1 MNMIQQI
8 KNISSVGN
16 MAGRLSKKEKE
27 KEPQYKD
34 VADRWLQYIGTIY
47 EEYRKKYF
55 KMANNLNYNVNEDM
69 LNDTIIACYNSIA
82 RNNLSDTTEQGMRNY
97 LFRAFKV
104 NLNAISNYDKRKDVV
119 DDLTALAEQYENQ
132 GETTYNKIKKQLFE
146 DYSLIYILEQ
156 VENNFD
162 TITFHCYRL
171 KTILL
176 CTYQRLRELTKVKD
190 CKKRVVKVN
199 KWLRDSMTI
208 QDIYKAFITDYPSFE
223 D

>member
-1 MNMIQQI
+1 
-8 KNISSVGN
+8 

-27 KEPQYKD
+27 KEPMYKD
-34 VADRWLQYIGTIY
+34 VADKWLQYIGTIY

-132 GETTYNKIKKQLFE
+132 GETTYTKIKKHLFE

-171 KTILL
+171 KTMLP
-176 CTYQRLRELTKVKD
+176 CTYQRLREITKIKD
-190 CKKRVVKVN
+190 CKKRVVNVM
-199 KWLRDSMTI
+199 KWVRNN
-208 QDIYKAFITDYPSFE
+208 ITKKEILTNFKKQYPCF
-223 D
+223 DD

>member
-1 MNMIQQI
+1 
-8 KNISSVGN
+8 

-27 KEPQYKD
+27 KEPQYIKE
-34 VADRWLQYIGTIY
+34 AQEWLQYIGTIY
-47 EEYRKKYF
+47 EEYRMKYF
-55 KMANNLNYNVNEDM
+55 KMANDLNYNVNEDM
-69 LNDTIIACYNSIA
+69 LNDTILACYNSIA

-104 NLNAISNYDKRKDVV
+104 NLNAVSNYDKRKDVV
-119 DDLTALAEQYENQ
+119 DDLSALAEQYENQ
-132 GETTYNKIKKQLFE
+132 GEATYNKIKKQLFE

-162 TITFHCYRL
+162 TITFHCFRL
-171 KTILL
+171 KTMLP
-176 CTYQRLRELTKVKD
+176 CTYQRLREITKVKD

-199 KWLRDSMTI
+199 KWLRDNMAR
-208 QDIYKAFITDYPSFE
+208 QDIYNAFISDYPSFE

>member
-1 MNMIQQI
+1 
-8 KNISSVGN
+8 
-16 MAGRLSKKEKE
+16 MAGRLSKTEKE

-34 VADRWLQYIGTIY
+34 VADKWLQYIGTIY
-47 EEYRKKYF
+47 EEYRMKYF
-55 KMANNLNYNVNEDM
+55 KMANDLNYNVNEDM
-69 LNDTIIACYNSIA
+69 LNDTILACYNSIA

-119 DDLTALAEQYENQ
+119 DDLSALAEQYENQ
-132 GETTYNKIKKQLFE
+132 GEATYNLIKKQLFN

-162 TITFHCYRL
+162 TITFHCFRL
-171 KTILL
+171 KTMLP
-176 CTYQRLRELTKVKD
+176 CTYQRLREITKVKD
-190 CKKRVVKVN
+190 CKKRVIKVN
-199 KWLRDSMTI
+199 KWLRENMTR
-208 QDIYKAFITDYPSFE
+208 QDIYNAFISDYPSFE

>member
-1 MNMIQQI
+1 
-8 KNISSVGN
+8 

-34 VADRWLQYIGTIY
+34 VADKWLQYIGTIY

-55 KMANNLNYNVNEDM
+55 KMANDLNYNVKEDM

-104 NLNAISNYDKRKDVV
+104 NLNAVSNYDKRKDIV

-146 DYSLIYILEQ
+146 DYSVIYLLNK
-156 VENNFD
+156 VEDNFD
-162 TITFHCYRL
+162 TISFHCFRL
-171 KTILL
+171 KTMLP
-176 CTYQRLRELTKVKD
+176 CTYQRLREITKVKD
-190 CKKRVVKVN
+190 AKKRVVNVM
-199 KWLRDSMTI
+199 KWVRNN
-208 QDIYKAFITDYPSFE
+208 ITKKEILTNFKKQYPCF
-223 D
+223 DD

>member
-1 MNMIQQI
+1 
-8 KNISSVGN
+8 
-16 MAGRLSKKEKE
+16 MAGRHTKKEKE

-34 VADRWLQYIGTIY
+34 VADKWLQYIGTIY
-47 EEYRKKYF
+47 EEYRMKYF
-55 KMANNLNYNVNEDM
+55 KMANDLNYNNVNEDM
-69 LNDTIIACYNSIA
+69 LNDTILACYNSIA

-132 GETTYNKIKKQLFE
+132 GEATYNKIKKQLLE

-162 TITFHCYRL
+162 TITFYCYRL
-171 KTILL
+171 KTMLP
-176 CTYQRLRELTKVKD
+176 CTYQRLREITKVKD

-199 KWLRDSMTI
+199 KWLRENMTRH
-208 QDIYKAFITDYPSFE
+208 DIYNAFIHDYPSFE

>member
-1 MNMIQQI
+1 
-8 KNISSVGN
+8 

-34 VADRWLQYIGTIY
+34 VADKWLQYIGTIY
-47 EEYRKKYF
+47 EEYRMKYF
-55 KMANNLNYNVNEDM
+55 KMANDLNYNVNEDM
-69 LNDTIIACYNSIA
+69 LNDTILACYNSIA

-104 NLNAISNYDKRKDVV
+104 NLNAISNYDKRKDIV

-132 GETTYNKIKKQLFE
+132 GEATYNKIKKQLFD

-162 TITFHCYRL
+162 SISFHCFRL
-171 KTILL
+171 KTMIDK
-176 CTYQRLRELTKVKD
+176 CTYQKLRELTKVKD

-199 KWLRDSMTI
+199 KWLRENMTR
-208 QDIYKAFITDYPSFE
+208 QDIYNAFISDYPSFE

>member
-1 MNMIQQI
+1 
-8 KNISSVGN
+8 

-34 VADRWLQYIGTIY
+34 VADKWLQYIGTIY
-47 EEYRKKYF
+47 EEYRRKYF
-55 KMANNLNYNVNEDM
+55 RMANDLNYNVNEDM
-69 LNDTIIACYNSIA
+69 LNDTILACYNSIA

-132 GETTYNKIKKQLFE
+132 GEATYNKIKKQLFE

-162 TITFHCYRL
+162 TISFNVFRL
-171 KTILL
+171 KTMIEK

-190 CKKRVVKVN
+190 CKKRVVNVM
-199 KWLRDSMTI
+199 KWVRNN
-208 QDIYKAFITDYPSFE
+208 ITKKEILTNFKKTYPCF
-223 D
+223 DD

>member
-1 MNMIQQI
+1 
-8 KNISSVGN
+8 
-16 MAGRLSKKEKE
+16 MAGRLSKTEKE
-27 KEPQYKD
+27 KEPQNTD
-34 VADRWLQYIGTIY
+34 IADKWLQYIGTIY

-55 KMANNLNYNVNEDM
+55 KMANDLNYKVNEDM

-104 NLNAISNYDKRKDVV
+104 NLNATSSYDKRKGVV
-119 DDLTALAEQYENQ
+119 DDLSALAEQYENQ
-132 GETTYNKIKKQLFE
+132 GEATYNKIKKHLFE

-171 KTILL
+171 KTMLL
-176 CTYQRLRELTKVKD
+176 CTYQRLREITKIKD

-199 KWLRDSMTI
+199 KWLRENITEKE
-208 QDIYKAFITDYPSFE
+208 IYNAFISDYPSFE

>member
-1 MNMIQQI
+1 
-8 KNISSVGN
+8 

-34 VADRWLQYIGTIY
+34 VADKWLQYIGTIY
-47 EEYRKKYF
+47 EEYRMKYF
-55 KMANNLNYNVNEDM
+55 KMANDLNYNVNEDM

-119 DDLTALAEQYENQ
+119 DDLTALAEQYEFQ
-132 GETTYNKIKKQLFE
+132 GEATYNKIKKQLFD
-146 DYSLIYILEQ
+146 DYALIYILEQ

-162 TITFHCYRL
+162 TITFNVFRL
-171 KTILL
+171 KTMLP
-176 CTYQRLRELTKVKD
+176 CTYQKLRDITKVRD
-190 CKKRVVKVN
+190 CKKRVVKVM
-199 KWLRDSMTI
+199 KWLRETI
-208 QDIYKAFITDYPSFE
+208 TEKEILTNFKKNYPCF
-223 D
+223 DD

>member
-1 MNMIQQI
+1 
-8 KNISSVGN
+8 

-27 KEPQYKD
+27 KEPQYTD
-34 VADRWLQYIGTIY
+34 VADKWLQYIGTIY
-47 EEYRKKYF
+47 EEYRMKYF
-55 KMANNLNYNVNEDM
+55 KMANDLNYNVNEDM
-69 LNDTIIACYNSIA
+69 LNDTILACYNSIA

-119 DDLTALAEQYENQ
+119 DDLSALAEQYENQ
-132 GETTYNKIKKQLFE
+132 VEATYNKIKKQLFE

-156 VENNFD
+156 VEDNFD

-171 KTILL
+171 KTMLP
-176 CTYQRLRELTKVKD
+176 CTYQRLREITKVKD

-199 KWLRDSMTI
+199 KWLRDNMTR
-208 QDIYKAFITDYPSFE
+208 QEIYNAFIHDYPSFY

>member
-1 MNMIQQI
+1 
-8 KNISSVGN
+8 

-34 VADRWLQYIGTIY
+34 VAYKWLQYIGTIY
-47 EEYRKKYF
+47 EEYRMKYF
-55 KMANNLNYNVNEDM
+55 KMANDLNYNVNEDM

-119 DDLTALAEQYENQ
+119 DDLTALAEQYEFQ
-132 GETTYNKIKKQLFE
+132 GEATYNKIKKQLFE
-146 DYSLIYILEQ
+146 DYSVIYLLNK
-156 VENNFD
+156 VEDNFD
-162 TITFHCYRL
+162 TITFHCFRL
-171 KTILL
+171 KTMLP
-176 CTYQRLRELTKVKD
+176 CTYQRLREITKVKD

-199 KWLRDSMTI
+199 KWLREN
-208 QDIYKAFITDYPSFE
+208 ITEEEILTNFKKTYPCF
-223 D
+223 DD

>member
-1 MNMIQQI
+1 
-8 KNISSVGN
+8 

-55 KMANNLNYNVNEDM
+55 KMANDLNYNVKEDM

-104 NLNAISNYDKRKDVV
+104 NLNATSSYDKRKGVV
-119 DDLTALAEQYENQ
+119 DDLSALAEQYENQ
-132 GETTYNKIKKQLFE
+132 GEATYNKIKKQLFE
-146 DYSLIYILEQ
+146 DYSVIYLLNK
-156 VENNFD
+156 VEDNFD
-162 TITFHCYRL
+162 TITFHCFRL
-171 KTILL
+171 KNMLP
-176 CTYQRLRELTKVKD
+176 CTYQRLREITKVKD

-199 KWLRDSMTI
+199 KWLRETI
-208 QDIYKAFITDYPSFE
+208 TEKEILTNFKKQYPCF
-223 D
+223 DD

>member
-1 MNMIQQI
+1 
-8 KNISSVGN
+8 
-16 MAGRLSKKEKE
+16 MAGRLSKTEKE

-34 VADRWLQYIGTIY
+34 VADKWLKYIGTIY
-47 EEYRKKYF
+47 EEYRMKYF
-55 KMANNLNYNVNEDM
+55 KMANSLNYNVNEDM
-69 LNDTIIACYNSIA
+69 LNDTILACYNSIA

-119 DDLTALAEQYENQ
+119 DDLSALAEQYENQ
-132 GETTYNKIKKQLFE
+132 GEATYNLIKKQLFD

-162 TITFHCYRL
+162 TITFHCFRL
-171 KTILL
+171 KTMLP
-176 CTYQRLRELTKVKD
+176 CTYQRLREITKVKD

-199 KWLRDSMTI
+199 KWLRENMTR
-208 QDIYKAFITDYPSFE
+208 QDIYNAFISDYPSFE

>member
-1 MNMIQQI
+1 
-8 KNISSVGN
+8 

-34 VADRWLQYIGTIY
+34 VADKWLQYIGTIY

-55 KMANNLNYNVNEDM
+55 RMANDLNYNVNEDM
-69 LNDTIIACYNSIA
+69 FNDTIIACYNSIA

-119 DDLTALAEQYENQ
+119 DDLTALAEQYEFQ
-132 GETTYNKIKKQLFE
+132 GEATYNKIKKQLFD

-162 TITFHCYRL
+162 TISFNVFRL
-171 KTILL
+171 KTMVP
-176 CTYQRLRELTKVKD
+176 CTYQRLREITKVKD
-190 CKKRVVKVN
+190 CKKRVVKIM
-199 KWLRDSMTI
+199 KWLRENITEK
-208 QDIYKAFITDYPSFE
+208 DILTNFKKQYPCF
-223 D
+223 DD

>member
-1 MNMIQQI
+1 
-8 KNISSVGN
+8 

-34 VADRWLQYIGTIY
+34 VADKWLQYIGTIY
-47 EEYRKKYF
+47 EEYRMKYF
-55 KMANNLNYNVNEDM
+55 KMANDLNYNVNEDM
-69 LNDTIIACYNSIA
+69 LNDTILACYNSIA

-97 LFRAFKV
+97 LFRAFKI
-104 NLNAISNYDKRKDVV
+104 NLNAVSNYDKRKDVV

-132 GETTYNKIKKQLFE
+132 GEATYHKIKKQLFD

-162 TITFHCYRL
+162 TITFYCFRL
-171 KTILL
+171 KTMLP
-176 CTYQRLRELTKVKD
+176 CTYQRLREITKVKD
-190 CKKRVVKVN
+190 AKKRVVKVN
-199 KWLRDSMTI
+199 KWLRENMTR
-208 QDIYKAFITDYPSFE
+208 QDIYNAFISDYPSFE